1 MQVSIGL
8 TRADSF
14 GDGISLRQL
23 LYFEKEFDESKNLF
37 QVKIG
42 TTISPM
48 NFNPPWMNVQQA
60 TGGLAIGWQTEE
72 PSSVN
77 QDQQWFQQK
86 NIN

>member
-1 MQVSIGL
+1 MTGIISAISSRSSSIGL

-23 LYFEKEFDESKNLF
+23 LYFEKEFDESKNLL

-48 NFNPPWMNVQQA
+48 NFKPPWMNVQQA
-60 TGGLAIGWQTEE
+60 TGGLAIGWQT
-72 PSSVN
+72 
-77 QDQQWFQQK
+77 K
-86 NIN
+86 